1 MGGRR
6 GADLGCVF
14 GVGQP
19 AARLEQARAE
29 AAAKLEPND
38 YREQTESVLA
48 SVSGGLRM
56 RGEDG

>member
-1 MGGRR
+1 M
-6 GADLGCVF
+6 
-14 GVGQP
+14 GQP